1 MSTVPNVF
9 PALHS
14 ASLLLSLHHYHALC
28 KLDLGTPAATG
39 DPSPL
44 HLLWFA
50 ASLTNEIWPNF
61 SAVSSNS
68 RTIAIVGSPPRELYC
83 RLYLRYFALLAKS
96 NFFSHTNVYFFCFDL
111 CVWTLKLK
119 TGGQTMYKK
128 TSPQSYGTQIKSSF
142 SWVSLI
148 GFRTTWP
155 RSYAF
160 RLA

>member
-1 MSTVPNVF
+1 MSTVPNFF
-9 PALHS
+9 PAPHS

-28 KLDLGTPAATG
+28 KLDLGTTAATG
-39 DPSPL
+39 APSPL

-111 CVWTLKLK
+111 CIWTLKLK

-128 TSPQSYGTQIKSSF
+128 PHRKVTELKSSLPF
-142 SWVSLI
+142 A
-148 GFRTTWP
+148 G
-155 RSYAF
+155 
-160 RLA
+160 LA